1 MIRQTEYASTTSTL
15 VNCSNTYM
23 YVQYHSLV
31 LSENMC
37 CSLHWHIMITTSSFI
52 LCSRLTIWW
61 SRTTPCYYVQ
71 DVLLSI
77 LKCYCTTVTFLIG
90 AGPPQYE
97 ADVVGDNSDEGDT
110 CAHWVKWVILYIH
123 VSVGTVYQCRGS
135 ACVLSLSNHHYHHD
149 RRKNGYCKL
158 VKIS

>member
-1 MIRQTEYASTTSTL
+1 MMIRQTEYASTTSTL

-37 CSLHWHIMITTSSFI
+37 CSLHLTRSSLPTSSFI

-61 SRTTPCYYVQ
+61 SRTPPCYYVQ

-77 LKCYCTTVTFLIG
+77 LKCYRTTVTLSHRCRPTLWCG
-90 AGPPQYE
+90 
-97 ADVVGDNSDEGDT
+97 VGDNSTQWRDDVLNE
-110 CAHWVKWVILYIH
+110 WILYIH
-123 VSVGTVYQCRGS
+123 VSVWNSVTSVEV
-135 ACVLSLSNHHYHHD
+135 VLEVDCLSNHS
-149 RRKNGYCKL
+149 L
-158 VKIS
+158 SPW